1 MDSSRLP
8 DVVEN
13 LDKQDIFV
21 ERHSNDDGRINK
33 NPISKKEEHMADVTT
48 AMLYLACGGKVYLYI
63 MP

>member
-21 ERHSNDDGRINK
+21 ERHAKDDGRINK

-48 AMLYLACGGKVYLYI
+48 AMLYLACGGRQLQ
-63 MP
+63 

>member
-21 ERHSNDDGRINK
+21 ERHSNDDGSRINK

-48 AMLYLACGGKVYLYI
+48 AMLYLACGG
-63 MP
+63 MQ

>member
-1 MDSSRLP
+1 M
-8 DVVEN
+8 VEN

-48 AMLYLACGGKVYLYI
+48 AMLYLACGG
-63 MP
+63 M